1 MKTTKTLITL
11 ALASLALIQTPS
23 ALAQPG
29 GAVTR
34 IITPFAPGGAR
45 EVLARTFYQELGTA
59 LGQTVIIESKPGAG
73 GAIGTVFVGR
83 ADPDGRTLLMA
94 ASSHFVT
101 VAMGAK
107 PTYDPIKEFV
117 PVAEVGT
124 QNYVL
129 IIGASVPAKN
139 VAEFIRYGKQH
150 PGAMNYGSAGI
161 GSSTHLAMAYFASA
175 AGLDMVHVPYKSTQ
189 EAANDVI
196 GGRAHAVIVPNAGVM
211 AYANNPKLRI
221 IGVTSKE
228 RSSLL
233 PNVPAIA
240 QDGLPGY
247 EFESWFGLVAPAG
260 TAPAVVEKLNAA
272 VNKALANPEVKARLA
287 AQGVTSESGS
297 VAAFSKV
304 FLADHVLMNRVV
316 KEAKIV
322 AE

>member
-1 MKTTKTLITL
+1 
-11 ALASLALIQTPS
+11 
-23 ALAQPG
+23 
-29 GAVTR
+29 
-34 IITPFAPGGAR
+34 
-45 EVLARTFYQELGTA
+45 
-59 LGQTVIIESKPGAG
+59 
-73 GAIGTVFVGR
+73 
-83 ADPDGRTLLMA
+83 
-94 ASSHFVT
+94 
-101 VAMGAK
+101 
-107 PTYDPIKEFV
+107 
-117 PVAEVGT
+117 
-124 QNYVL
+124 
-129 IIGASVPAKN
+129 
-139 VAEFIRYGKQH
+139 
-150 PGAMNYGSAGI
+150 
-161 GSSTHLAMAYFASA
+161 
-175 AGLDMVHVPYKSTQ
+175 
-189 EAANDVI
+189 
-196 GGRAHAVIVPNAGVM
+196 VM

-260 TAPAVVEKLNAA
+260 TPPAVVEKLNAA

-297 VAAFSKV
+297 VAAFNKV